1 MISKSSIIYPQT
13 HNPFKLSAQ
22 ANRAIKDHP
31 EKMEFLDSSGVP
43 DSRDPRENRE
53 TKVPREKLERK
64 VMKVQLDLPLSVIK
78 DPRENRVN
86 R

>member
-1 MISKSSIIYPQT
+1 
-13 HNPFKLSAQ
+13 
-22 ANRAIKDHP
+22 
-31 EKMEFLDSSGVP
+31 MEFLDSSGVP